1 MKRLLFIINPKA
13 GKTAIRN
20 ELFDIILT
28 FADSGYEVVT
38 YPTTGPEDAER
49 KVVADGADYD
59 LIVCAG
65 GDGTLENTVCGYMRM
80 GEKKVP
86 IGYIPVGT
94 TNDFARSMK
103 ISRKPIE
110 AAKQIVS
117 GYDNMIDVGRI
128 GDKYFIYIAAFG
140 MFTDISYSTKQ
151 SMKKIM
157 GHSAYIIE
165 ALKSIVNFKS
175 YKIRA
180 DFDGAVVTGEYIY
193 GMITN
198 SFSVAGFKLRGAKHV
213 LLDDGKF
220 DCLLVKK
227 PENATE
233 LQQIISAVISN
244 DIEEN
249 EMFFECKA
257 AKITFEAEEE
267 IPWTVDGEFGGS
279 MKNAEICNEKQA
291 VNIFYN
297 SSYKNDDAVYDSDEI
312 AAGEYDSIEDNMET
326 IEQAIRENIPFYETS
341 EAEHTADTCV
351 HDQTEEQATAGIET
365 TAENQAKAYED
376 NKAQGDMNY

>member
-1 MKRLLFIINPKA
+1 MKKLLFIINPKA
-13 GKTAIRN
+13 GKTAIKN
-20 ELFDIILT
+20 ELFEIILT
-28 FADSGYEVVT
+28 FSNAGYEVVT
-38 YPTTGPEDAER
+38 YPTTGPDDAER

-65 GDGTLENTVCGYMRM
+65 GDGTLENTVCGYMKM

-103 ISRKPIE
+103 ISRKPID
-110 AAKQIVS
+110 AAKQIVT
-117 GYDNMIDVGRI
+117 GCENYIDVGKM
-128 GDKYFIYIAAFG
+128 DEKYFIYIAAFG

-151 SMKKIM
+151 SLKKIM
-157 GHSAYIIE
+157 GHSAYIME
-165 ALKSIVNFKS
+165 GLKSIANFKS

-180 DFDGAVVTGEYIY
+180 DFDGAVVTGDYIY

-227 PENATE
+227 PENVAE
-233 LQQIISAVISN
+233 LQQIISAFLSN

-257 AKITFEAEEE
+257 AKVSIECEEE
-267 IPWTVDGEFGGS
+267 IRWTLDGEFGGS
-279 MKNAEICNEKQA
+279 HKAVVVENVEKA
-291 VNIFYN
+291 VSIYYNNTLGVNI
-297 SSYKNDDAVYDSDEI
+297 DDNEADEI
-312 AAGEYDSIEDNMET
+312 ATTYDDL
-326 IEQAIRENIPFYETS
+326 F
-341 EAEHTADTCV
+341 
-351 HDQTEEQATAGIET
+351 EEQDMDEDF
-365 TAENQAKAYED
+365 EYEEPYSD
-376 NKAQGDMNY
+376 GWD